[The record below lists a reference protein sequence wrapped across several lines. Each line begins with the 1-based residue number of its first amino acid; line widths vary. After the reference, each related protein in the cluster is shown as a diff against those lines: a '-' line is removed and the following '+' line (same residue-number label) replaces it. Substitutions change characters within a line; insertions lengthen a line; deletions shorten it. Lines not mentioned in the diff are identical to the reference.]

1 LRGWAGRRKSVPQKT
16 YSRLSG
22 FSRPADMAIDIH
34 PSSIV
39 EPGAEIADGV
49 VVGPFCTIGA
59 KVWLGEGVRLVSH
72 VSVAGNTSVGPRT
85 VIYPGA
91 ALGHPPQDLK
101 FKGDDTGLVLGADNV
116 IRECATFHL
125 GTVTGRGQTVIGDKG
140 FFMAGSHVGHD
151 CIVGNGVVMG
161 NNTPLGGMAVVEDSV
176 ILGGNAAIHQFGRV
190 GRYAF
195 IGGGAP
201 VVGDVIPFGMVDN
214 HGRLH
219 GLNLVGLKR
228 RGFKRETINDL
239 RAAYR
244 ELFLGEGHFDDR
256 LSSVSERYRSSA
268 EVMLIVEFINAGQRR
283 GLCLPRQG

>member
-1 LRGWAGRRKSVPQKT
+1 
-16 YSRLSG
+16 
-22 FSRPADMAIDIH
+22 MA
-34 PSSIV
+34 
-39 EPGAEIADGV
+39 
-49 VVGPFCTIGA
+49 C
-59 KVWLGEGVRLVSH
+59 
-72 VSVAGNTSVGPRT
+72 
-85 VIYPGA
+85 
-91 ALGHPPQDLK
+91 
-101 FKGDDTGLVLGADNV
+101 
-116 IRECATFHL
+116 
-125 GTVTGRGQTVIGDKG
+125 
-140 FFMAGSHVGHD
+140 SHVGHD

-190 GRYAF
+190 GKYAF

-244 ELFLGEGHFDDR
+244 QLFHGDGHFDDR
-256 LSSVSERYRSSA
+256 FAAVAKAYAGSP
-268 EVMLIVEFINAGQRR
+268 EVKMILDFIEAGQKR
-283 GLCLPRQG
+283 GLCLPERS

>member
-1 LRGWAGRRKSVPQKT
+1 
-16 YSRLSG
+16 
-22 FSRPADMAIDIH
+22 MASTIH

-39 EPGAEIADGV
+39 EHGAELGNNVEI
-49 VVGPFCTIGA
+49 GPFCTIGP
-59 KVWLGEGVRLVSH
+59 KVSLADGVRLISH
-72 VSVAGNTSVGPRT
+72 VTVAGNSSIGART

-101 FKGDDTGLVLGADNV
+101 FKGEDTRLIVGADNL

-125 GTVTGRGQTVIGDKG
+125 GTMTGRRATVVGDNG

-151 CIVGNGVVMG
+151 CVVGNGVVMG
-161 NNTPLGGMAVVEDSV
+161 NNTPLGGNAVVEDFV

-190 GRYAF
+190 GKYAF

-228 RGFKRETINDL
+228 RGFSRETINDL

-244 ELFLGEGHFDDR
+244 ELFHGDGQFDDR
-256 LSSVSERYRSSA
+256 LAAVSKTYTGA
-268 EVMLIVEFINAGQRR
+268 PEVMMIVDFINAGQKR
-283 GLCLPRQG
+283 GLCLPGRG

>member
-1 LRGWAGRRKSVPQKT
+1 MT
-16 YSRLSG
+16 TN
-22 FSRPADMAIDIH
+22 IH
-34 PSSIV
+34 PSAII
-39 EPGAEIADGV
+39 EPGAEIGDAAV
-49 VVGPFCTIGA
+49 IGPFCLIGS
-59 KVWLGEGVRLVSH
+59 KVRLGEGVRLVSH
-72 VSVAGNTSVGPRT
+72 VSIAGNTRIGTRT
-85 VIYPGA
+85 IIYPGA

-101 FKGDDTGLVLGADNV
+101 FKGEDTRLVIGADNV

-125 GTVTGRGQTVIGDKG
+125 GTVTGRQETVVGDKG

-151 CIVGNGVVMG
+151 CIVGDGVVMG
-161 NNTPLGGMAVVEDSV
+161 NNTPLGGNAVVGDFV

-190 GRYAF
+190 GKYAF

-239 RAAYR
+239 RALYR

-256 LSSVSERYRSSA
+256 LAAVTERYRGSPEA
-268 EVMLIVEFINAGQRR
+268 MMIIDFINAGERR
-283 GLCLPRQG
+283 GLCLPGRD